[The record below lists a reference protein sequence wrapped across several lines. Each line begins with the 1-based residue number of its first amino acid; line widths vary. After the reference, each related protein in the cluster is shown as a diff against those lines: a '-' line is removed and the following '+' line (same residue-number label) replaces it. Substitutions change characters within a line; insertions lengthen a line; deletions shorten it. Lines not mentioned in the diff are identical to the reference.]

1 MSDEVS
7 FRQSNEEQDSTEKCE
22 KRDEQDNKGP
32 EEAASKPPHENGV
45 NDRDDKCNSDDG
57 QNKVLCI
64 SQVRKVLLQDGQVK
78 LREVKGN
85 GVSGIREAEI
95 DEC

>member
-7 FRQSNEEQDSTEKCE
+7 LRQSNEEQDCTEKCE
-22 KRDEQDNKGP
+22 KRDEHNNKAP
-32 EEAASKPPHENGV
+32 EEAASKPPHQNGV
-45 NDRDDKCNSDDG
+45 NDRDDECNSDDS
-57 QNKVLCI
+57 QNEVLGI

-85 GVSGIREAEI
+85 EGSRIRETEI